1 MAAGYFFVYSKIIYS
16 INKVKRFILKIRK
29 RNGSLEDF
37 NDQKIYNAIN
47 AAWKSTK
54 GLEEQ
59 PKERI
64 KSLVM
69 TIDPETYDTV
79 EKIQDA
85 VENGLMDIDKEV
97 AKAYIR
103 YRYLHQ
109 LEREGLKEME
119 EDQRYMHD
127 YQTNGD
133 NAAESS
139 NTDPNANM
147 TVKSIPNMEAEIPKK
162 RNRRMQRF
170 SMHGILEK
178 LYDKDLADSYIDGL
192 KHHIYYAHDEA
203 ASEAQKPYC
212 YAPQMY
218 PILYGTDSLD
228 GTGTKAP
235 DNLDSFCGQLI
246 NATFILASNC
256 RGAVAWS
263 EFFNFFDHFCVKEW
277 GENYDLKKDKLV
289 TTADCLKQRTVK
301 DVIEQKFQQIVFN
314 WNQPASNRGAQSPF
328 INISY
333 FDYGYWHA
341 LFDKFTFPDGSKP
354 EWRRVDFLQRLFM
367 KWFNKERTKTLLTFP
382 VETMA
387 LLHNGEKVIDEKYE
401 DLNAE
406 MYSEGHSFF
415 TYVSNNPGAIAS
427 CCFSPDT
434 KVLWKSSTNGVSLT
448 AFKDFKNIP
457 YTGNKENCKFFHNGF
472 WIKAKVIK
480 TDNTNFYKV
489 TTANKK
495 VYYMTD
501 NHINVTFDCEKPT
514 KELTTDDY
522 LMFNT
527 NRLDAVNEV
536 DEHLTYAEGF
546 AVGAF
551 LGNGSF
557 GKRFE
562 GGRISEINFSQGENN
577 YSECMNFVRQATID
591 LGSPANVTLE
601 SVYNHVY
608 PVRLSSE
615 VLVRFIQKW
624 TSWTEGTKA
633 PTKKLNLDCI
643 LQSVDFRKGILAG
656 WYNTDGGNSNR
667 CYTTSSD
674 LKDGMEV
681 LITSLGMSSII
692 DCSDRTDEKVVIRE
706 QEFNR
711 NYPLWC
717 VRWYAA
723 GNKSSMK
730 DVYKY
735 KNNSIYFKVTSIE
748 KVTLDVKN
756 SYCLECKDKKNP
768 YFTLPSGLIT
778 HNCRLRS
785 ELPFN
790 FTTGLTGVET
800 GSCNVITMN
809 LNRITQDW
817 IRSYYHTKGF
827 DTDSIVPGE
836 MKGIMDKQEARDSF
850 VEYISGIVK
859 RIHKYH
865 IGFKTLLYDEEKRKM
880 FPPCNAGYIHFNKL
894 YSTVGINGINEAAEY
909 LGMKCR
915 DNDDYRDFCRLI
927 TGTIS
932 KLNKEDSTPKFM
944 FNTEFVPAESLGS
957 KNYKWDKK
965 DGYWVPKDRNLYNS
979 YFYIASD
986 PNTSVVEKFRLHG
999 KAFTGLCDGGVG
1011 LHVNLED
1018 HLSKEQYRKLLRYAI
1033 KVGCTYFTYNIPNCQ
1048 CDKCGYIEKRHF
1060 DVCPKCGSK
1069 ETTDWTRIIG

>member
-1 MAAGYFFVYSKIIYS
+1 MAAGYFFIYSKISYS
-16 INKVKRFILKIRK
+16 INKVKRFILKIKK
-29 RNGSLEDF
+29 RNGLLEDF

-289 TTADCLKQRTVK
+289 TTADCLKQRTIK

-382 VETMA
+382 V
-387 LLHNGEKVIDEKYE
+387 
-401 DLNAE
+401 
-406 MYSEGHSFF
+406 
-415 TYVSNNPGAIAS
+415 
-427 CCFSPDT
+427 
-434 KVLWKSSTNGVSLT
+434 
-448 AFKDFKNIP
+448 
-457 YTGNKENCKFFHNGF
+457 
-472 WIKAKVIK
+472 
-480 TDNTNFYKV
+480 
-489 TTANKK
+489 
-495 VYYMTD
+495 
-501 NHINVTFDCEKPT
+501 
-514 KELTTDDY
+514 
-522 LMFNT
+522 
-527 NRLDAVNEV
+527 NE
-536 DEHLTYAEGF
+536 
-546 AVGAF
+546 
-551 LGNGSF
+551 S
-557 GKRFE
+557 
-562 GGRISEINFSQGENN
+562 
-577 YSECMNFVRQATID
+577 
-591 LGSPANVTLE
+591 
-601 SVYNHVY
+601 
-608 PVRLSSE
+608 
-615 VLVRFIQKW
+615 
-624 TSWTEGTKA
+624 
-633 PTKKLNLDCI
+633 
-643 LQSVDFRKGILAG
+643 
-656 WYNTDGGNSNR
+656 
-667 CYTTSSD
+667 
-674 LKDGMEV
+674 
-681 LITSLGMSSII
+681 
-692 DCSDRTDEKVVIRE
+692 
-706 QEFNR
+706 
-711 NYPLWC
+711 
-717 VRWYAA
+717 AA
-723 GNKSSMK
+723 
-730 DVYKY
+730 
-735 KNNSIYFKVTSIE
+735 
-748 KVTLDVKN
+748 
-756 SYCLECKDKKNP
+756 
-768 YFTLPSGLIT
+768 
-778 HNCRLRS
+778 
-785 ELPFN
+785 
-790 FTTGLTGVET
+790 
-800 GSCNVITMN
+800 
-809 LNRITQDW
+809 
-817 IRSYYHTKGF
+817 
-827 DTDSIVPGE
+827 
-836 MKGIMDKQEARDSF
+836 
-850 VEYISGIVK
+850 
-859 RIHKYH
+859 
-865 IGFKTLLYDEEKRKM
+865 
-880 FPPCNAGYIHFNKL
+880 
-894 YSTVGINGINEAAEY
+894 
-909 LGMKCR
+909 
-915 DNDDYRDFCRLI
+915 
-927 TGTIS
+927 
-932 KLNKEDSTPKFM
+932 
-944 FNTEFVPAESLGS
+944 
-957 KNYKWDKK
+957 
-965 DGYWVPKDRNLYNS
+965 
-979 YFYIASD
+979 
-986 PNTSVVEKFRLHG
+986 
-999 KAFTGLCDGGVG
+999 
-1011 LHVNLED
+1011 
-1018 HLSKEQYRKLLRYAI
+1018 
-1033 KVGCTYFTYNIPNCQ
+1033 
-1048 CDKCGYIEKRHF
+1048 
-1060 DVCPKCGSK
+1060 
-1069 ETTDWTRIIG
+1069 